1 MLKVLEKFSPIIRDY
16 KITVFEQ
23 AGSSSRLR
31 AQVTF
36 VDRSTLHVRET
47 VIAGAVR
54 KYAYHWQTDDGHLL
68 VRWDNAPDWEVE
80 TFPHH
85 KHVGDRQNVV
95 VSYERILEQ
104 VLAFIAAEIGP
115 S

>member
-1 MLKVLEKFSPIIRDY
+1 LLKALEKFSSTIRDY

-36 VDRSTLHVRET
+36 VDGSTLHVRET
-47 VIAGAVR
+47 VIEGAVR
-54 KYAYHWQTDDGHLL
+54 KYAYHWQSSDGRLL

-85 KHVGDRQNVV
+85 KHIGGQQYVV
-95 VSYERILEQ
+95 ASYERVLEQ
-104 VLAFIAAEIGP
+104 VLAFIAGEIGTD
-115 S
+115 